1 MIDTSELG
9 AGANPTPVEKKA
21 RKIKGKIIMEY
32 EIEDEFP
39 SDWSRE
45 QILEYIKDNLDYYAN
60 YGNVVEVDI

>member
-9 AGANPTPVEKKA
+9 AGANPTPVEKQA
-21 RKIKGKIIMEY
+21 RKIKGTITMEY
-32 EIEDEFP
+32 EINDEFP

-45 QILEYIKDNLDYYAN
+45 DVLEYIKENLSDYAN